1 MTHELTTHELTTHKT
16 STRKTATQAIIY
28 CRVSSVAQVEEGHGL
43 ESQETRCREYA
54 HRKGYEVVET
64 FYEKAVSG
72 GVQQRPSFTA
82 MLNYIRDSK
91 LSGVVIIIDDIS
103 RFARD
108 IEGHWALR
116 HALKDI
122 GGKLESPQIKF
133 GEDSDSVLV
142 ENLLASVSQHQ
153 RQKNG
158 EQTKNR
164 MRARALNGYWVFRAP
179 IGLRYQKTP
188 GHGNLLVRDEP
199 IASIV
204 QEALEGFAT
213 GRFETQSEV
222 KRFLDNQPAFPKD
235 KQSGEVRFEEV
246 SRLMRR
252 PHYAGYLEVPE
263 WNVPLRKGQHEGLI
277 SYETFVKVQDRLNG
291 TGKAPARK
299 DVSED
304 FPLRGFILCGECNNP
319 LTANWSKSKTGKKHP
334 YYLCFH
340 KGCESNRKSIRKSD
354 LEGSF
359 RSLLTT
365 LQPKEELFALAK
377 AMFKNAWEQRLTQT
391 KAQTS
396 DIKQAIARTDAD
408 INQLLD
414 RIVETNNA
422 KVVSAYET
430 RIEKLEK
437 EKRILEEK
445 LTKNTPPAGRFNEMF
460 ELATAFLASP
470 QKLWDSGQIHW
481 QRTVLRLAFVER
493 LAYSRK
499 TGLRTPDL
507 ALPFKV
513 LQAMTTGENKM
524 AEREG
529 FEPSIRDKTYT
540 PLAGER
546 LQPLGHLSTETLN
559 RNKNANELAL
569 FKPKAKAG

>member
-1 MTHELTTHELTTHKT
+1 MSDNAGKLETETN
-16 STRKTATQAIIY
+16 AVIY
-28 CRVSSVAQVEEGHGL
+28 CRVSSVAQVEDGHGL

-54 HRKGYEVVET
+54 RRKGYKVVET
-64 FYEKAVSG
+64 FFEKAVSG

-91 LSGVVIIIDDIS
+91 LNGVVIIIDDIS

-188 GHGNLLVRDEP
+188 RHGNLLVRDEP
-199 IASIV
+199 VASIV

-222 KRFLDNQPAFPKD
+222 KRFLDNQSAFPKD
-235 KQSGEVRFEEV
+235 KRSGEVRFEEV

-263 WNVPLRKGQHEGLI
+263 WDVPLRKGKHEGLI
-277 SYETFVKVQDRLNG
+277 SYETFSKVQDRLNG
-291 TGKAPARK
+291 ASKAPARK

-304 FPLRGFILCGECNNP
+304 FPLRGFILCGDCNNP

-340 KGCESNRKSIRKSD
+340 KGCESYRKSIRKSD
-354 LEGSF
+354 LEGAF
-359 RSLLTT
+359 TTLLEK
-365 LQPKEELFALAK
+365 LQPKAELLTLAK
-377 AMFKNAWEQRLTQT
+377 AMFINAWEQRLSQA
-391 KAQTS
+391 KAQTGGL
-396 DIKQAIARTDAD
+396 KQAIAKTDAD

-414 RIVETNNA
+414 RIVETNND
-422 KVVSAYET
+422 KVIAAYET

-445 LTKNTPPAGRFNEMF
+445 LTKNTPPAGRFDEMF
-460 ELATAFLASP
+460 ELATAFLANP
-470 QKLWDSGQIHW
+470 RKLWDSGQIHW
-481 QRTVLRLAFVER
+481 QRTVLRLAFIER

-513 LQAMTTGENKM
+513 LQGISIGESKM

-529 FEPSIRDKTYT
+529 FEPSIRVTPYT
-540 PLAGER
+540 NFPGWR
-546 LQPLGHLSTETLN
+546 LRPLGHLS
-559 RNKNANELAL
+559 
-569 FKPKAKAG
+569 